1 MLMNNLIFT
10 MASRGWAWNIIRS
23 LFGWLDSVAYFLFSS
38 VMQLIFDI
46 ISVTSDPAFN
56 NFYNGIHSRIYA
68 IIAIYMLFKIT
79 ISLLTYLVNPDSMN
93 DKERGVGK
101 MATRVI
107 VALVMLIAFPN
118 VFTFINKIQPHIIEA
133 IPRVILGTETTSSS
147 DSTGNDLSSQMGDI
161 GKQIAF
167 DTYNGVW
174 FNDNC
179 ADSDNT
185 DAGKCFAYTDDSGKA
200 TVAVAVDH
208 INDAADGDS
217 GEYRYNYYP
226 LVGFVTAL
234 IMTIILLGYCVD
246 ISIRVFKLIILQI
259 IAPIPIISY
268 IDPKSSKDGAFSKWL
283 KMVGSVYLDVFIK
296 LAIIYFILLVI
307 SELISSGTIA
317 NLTLS
322 MFGKQG
328 TFRSGMVMVALV
340 MGLFFFAKEAPKFI
354 ADALGIKMS
363 ENSHLFGGLSKIAAA
378 ATLGAGAIGSG
389 IASGRS
395 SFMAD
400 EANGKN
406 HNVGRIFK
414 NVGAGLVGA
423 ASGLGTG
430 ANAALNAKDHH
441 AKAAMDAMIKRNAK
455 VSAIGAEGGT
465 TLGGAASLMETMF
478 TGQTPIER
486 SEADWKKQEE
496 AIKYDKQKNAERKA
510 IIDRASSK
518 GLESYKTSG
527 NISNFQGAS
536 GKIYNLDNANA
547 ASYNSVLEAAMSGN
561 GIYHT
566 YSNGYGTTFT
576 QEQYNAL
583 SDDQKANWTESGSFF
598 DFNGQSIDIRDAKML
613 QHEINDANIADYAE
627 KALAGTIDDPVITG
641 ADKRFAEANNGTG
654 VERVFNG
661 GDGLKGTFGKV
672 NNDITSREL
681 KIANQKNDPNVR
693 RQQANNKVFNKNGN

>member
-118 VFTFINKIQPHIIEA
+118 AFTFINKIQPHIIEA

-147 DSTGNDLSSQMGDI
+147 DSSGSDLSSQMGDV

-179 ADSDNT
+179 ADSNNT
-185 DAGKCFAYTDDSGKA
+185 DAGKCFAYTDDKGKA

-217 GEYRYNYYP
+217 GQYRYNYYP

-307 SELISSGTIA
+307 SELITSGTIA

-322 MFGKQG
+322 LFGKQG

-354 ADALGIKMS
+354 ADALGVKMS

-395 SFMAD
+395 SFMSD

-406 HNVGRIFK
+406 HNVGRILK
-414 NVGAGLVGA
+414 NVGAGIVGA

-430 ANAALNAKDHH
+430 ANAVLNAKDHH
-441 AKAAMDAMIKRNAK
+441 AKAAMDAMAKRNATALAAGTSGSTFFGRMGSTLMGLTTGETSAAIGKREIADLEASKAALETVKSRASGEMVKQDWTWGNLGLKDANGNDLGLQANYKSFMAAKNAAASAGKSSFEVQLKDENGNIHTHMISMETANMQEGFLLKNNEDDYIKQNINGTAEKIDNVLIADISNAEK
-455 VSAIGAEGGT
+455 VSGVT
-465 TLGGAASLMETMF
+465 
-478 TGQTPIER
+478 
-486 SEADWKKQEE
+486 
-496 AIKYDKQKNAERKA
+496 
-510 IIDRASSK
+510 
-518 GLESYKTSG
+518 
-527 NISNFQGAS
+527 
-536 GKIYNLDNANA
+536 
-547 ASYNSVLEAAMSGN
+547 
-561 GIYHT
+561 
-566 YSNGYGTTFT
+566 
-576 QEQYNAL
+576 
-583 SDDQKANWTESGSFF
+583 
-598 DFNGQSIDIRDAKML
+598 
-613 QHEINDANIADYAE
+613 
-627 KALAGTIDDPVITG
+627 ITG
-641 ADKRFAEANNGTG
+641 RNTVTDNIDSLGVQIMDKKRENSKKAANDRFSGT
-654 VERVFNG
+654 
-661 GDGLKGTFGKV
+661 
-672 NNDITSREL
+672 
-681 KIANQKNDPNVR
+681 
-693 RQQANNKVFNKNGN
+693 KNG

>member
-118 VFTFINKIQPHIIEA
+118 AFTFINKIQPHIIEA

-147 DSTGNDLSSQMGDI
+147 DSSGSDLSSQMGDV

-179 ADSDNT
+179 ADSNNT

-217 GEYRYNYYP
+217 GQYRYNYYP

-307 SELISSGTIA
+307 SELITSGTIA

-322 MFGKQG
+322 LFGKQG

-354 ADALGIKMS
+354 ADALGVKMS

-389 IASGRS
+389 IVSGKS
-395 SFMAD
+395 SFMSD

-406 HNVGRIFK
+406 HNVGRILK
-414 NVGAGLVGA
+414 NVGAGIVGA

-430 ANAALNAKDHH
+430 ANAVLNAKDHH
-441 AKAAMDAMIKRNAK
+441 AKAAMDAMTKRNAT
-455 VSAIGAEGGT
+455 SLAAGSSGSTFFGRAWAGAERAFTGDTAYDKDQREIEALDARAATGKQLQEYLEDRAIKVGANTRVGNVMRTVGRDADGNLIRREAKEMSYSEFNSALQLAQQRGEQYFSVNGEIFETNASTTAAFEGDLKAAAGKAWANSDDGKKDQTLQVYQKSYVEAGGT
-465 TLGGAASLMETMF
+465 
-478 TGQTPIER
+478 
-486 SEADWKKQEE
+486 ADVTNSDAVKKDRK
-496 AIKYDKQKNAERKA
+496 AAER
-510 IIDRASSK
+510 
-518 GLESYKTSG
+518 ES
-527 NISNFQGAS
+527 F
-536 GKIYNLDNANA
+536 GKKNSDEYRRHKANA
-547 ASYNSVLEAAMSGN
+547 GNSGR
-561 GIYHT
+561 
-566 YSNGYGTTFT
+566 SN
-576 QEQYNAL
+576 
-583 SDDQKANWTESGSFF
+583 
-598 DFNGQSIDIRDAKML
+598 
-613 QHEINDANIADYAE
+613 
-627 KALAGTIDDPVITG
+627 
-641 ADKRFAEANNGTG
+641 
-654 VERVFNG
+654 
-661 GDGLKGTFGKV
+661 
-672 NNDITSREL
+672 
-681 KIANQKNDPNVR
+681 
-693 RQQANNKVFNKNGN
+693 

>member
-118 VFTFINKIQPHIIEA
+118 AFTFINKIQPHIIEA

-147 DSTGNDLSSQMGDI
+147 DSSGSDLSSQMGDI

-217 GEYRYNYYP
+217 GQYRYNYYP

-307 SELISSGTIA
+307 SELITSGTIA

-322 MFGKQG
+322 LFGKQG

-354 ADALGIKMS
+354 ADALGVKMS

-395 SFMAD
+395 SFMSD
-400 EANGKN
+400 DANGKN
-406 HNVGRIFK
+406 HNVGRILK
-414 NVGAGLVGA
+414 NVGAGIVGA

-441 AKAAMDAMIKRNAK
+441 AKAAMDAMAKRNAT
-455 VSAIGAEGGT
+455 A
-465 TLGGAASLMETMF
+465 LAA
-478 TGQTPIER
+478 
-486 SEADWKKQEE
+486 
-496 AIKYDKQKNAERKA
+496 
-510 IIDRASSK
+510 
-518 GLESYKTSG
+518 
-527 NISNFQGAS
+527 GAS
-536 GKIYNLDNANA
+536 GSTFFGRMGSTLMGLTTGETSAAIGKREIADLEASKAAFETVKSRASGEMVKQDWTWGNLGLKDANGNDLGLQANYKSFMAAKNA
-547 ASYNSVLEAAMSGN
+547 AASAGKS
-561 GIYHT
+561 
-566 YSNGYGTTFT
+566 
-576 QEQYNAL
+576 
-583 SDDQKANWTESGSFF
+583 SFEV
-598 DFNGQSIDIRDAKML
+598 QLK
-613 QHEINDANIADYAE
+613 DANGNIHTHMISMETANMQEGFLLKNNEDDYIKQNINGTAE
-627 KALAGTIDDPVITG
+627 KIDNVLMADISNAEKVSGVTITG
-641 ADKRFAEANNGTG
+641 RNTVTDNIDSLGVQIMDKKRENSKKESNDRFSGT
-654 VERVFNG
+654 
-661 GDGLKGTFGKV
+661 
-672 NNDITSREL
+672 
-681 KIANQKNDPNVR
+681 
-693 RQQANNKVFNKNGN
+693 KNG